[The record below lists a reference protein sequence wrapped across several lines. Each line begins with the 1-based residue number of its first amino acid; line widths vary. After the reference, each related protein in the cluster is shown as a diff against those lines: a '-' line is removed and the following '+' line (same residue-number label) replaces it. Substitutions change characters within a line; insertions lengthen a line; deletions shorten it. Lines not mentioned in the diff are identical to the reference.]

1 MKTYCGLVFFL
12 ALSSHICA
20 QNLASVEAFD
30 EQGNNSSQLT
40 LRLRITNASSDTL
53 NNVRARYFLNNYQ
66 NRVLNVS
73 PYYMEG
79 ATTSIDT
86 LGDFLAINID
96 IAKLAPGVFPNVS
109 GISLGVND
117 TIYRDLRKSEH
128 FSYPGTGN
136 FTSTN
141 NIPLYVN
148 GTVLTGST
156 PIGDEI
162 PKIRF
167 VGIQP
172 ENSDTRSAWVE
183 LENYGSTDI
192 NLNDY
197 FLKWTVSD
205 SVSFGNVALP
215 AGNKIRICQSNNSLE
230 CPSADVVAVKNVLP
244 FDSVGELVVSNAGF
258 PIDYIAWGSVGNMSD
273 SIRMINEYLETKRFF
288 DTEEKDYAGPIVSY
302 TVGSFYRA
310 VISKDDSS
318 IVRWNLFPADQI
330 NANASSMPSAN
341 PLSLSDSSIVYLAPN
356 EKMTFAWLPIDGA
369 KSYDLIIVNASDSSL
384 VYEKITSKT
393 SENVLLPYGE
403 YLWGVASS
411 EEDNMAGWSI
421 IDVFVPGAGT
431 IINIVD
437 ILTNSHSSPEVTWI
451 DLLLKNSQ
459 AGIPIYNLSAVPQ
472 AARKDSYM
480 LDLKWGQHILDDTW
494 KSDEGYI
501 SWDSPRNLSS
511 HVDANWNLQFSND
524 REGFWNGEESWR
536 CWIVA
541 TSILNHFNGGNITQ
555 DEIKFYKFGRK
566 DPILGAFPQ
575 GIDGGGYDSDI
586 DDVMSWA
593 LQISKSKLHYS
604 KGRPSEAAIIQ
615 MLSVGRPVVIGQD
628 HHIMVIDAVMK
639 DSVTEKFAFRFLNI
653 DNNGTSKWKVYS
665 NEKLVKKVWFPE
677 LTLSPKMSD
686 LYIDL
691 NGNKIMERGVD
702 YIYDTDGDGI
712 LDFDEDNR
720 FHSLKNSDD
729 SDGDEIKD
737 KIEIMSYTLYEPYEV
752 GGVAKETVADIDGD
766 KKRAEMDD
774 DSDNGGRKDGLEDL
788 NKNGIKE
795 VGETNPYIA
804 FDDYNSSNPMVP
816 GEYALYASSNLRVN
830 DGVKCYDGA
839 GFCNVG
845 VASIN
850 SVETFPLIV
859 GARASVGNVYS
870 RRNVLFRSYSHI
882 YGNVYL
888 ENGSYI
894 DNVSFQNGTIIDGD
908 VVPIS
913 IADALVYFPVI
924 YPMINYDVSDAQ
936 DLEVLSG
943 RTVDLYDGTRYASL
957 KVNSNGKIR
966 IYPGEIWVGNLQLE
980 PGAKIEFVAPG
991 YQTVFHVNG
1000 NFIWRGTILNNGFT
1014 NETIAKGFKLIQH
1027 SSKKMYVDEKFFGTI
1042 VAPASHVILG
1052 QANKTFYGSVMANDI
1067 SVHQY
1072 ADIYY
1077 VKFNPTTMM
1086 YSFNF

>member
-1 MKTYCGLVFFL
+1 MKFCCGLFFFL
-12 ALSSHICA
+12 AISSHICA
-20 QNLASVEAFD
+20 QNIASVEAFD
-30 EQGNNSSQLT
+30 EQGNNPSQLT

-73 PYYMEG
+73 PYYMEE

-205 SVSFGNVALP
+205 SVSFGNAILP
-215 AGNKIRICQSNNSLE
+215 AGNKIRVCQSNDSLE

-273 SIRMINEYLETKRFF
+273 SIRMINERLETGKFFETIKERFF
-288 DTEEKDYAGPIVSY
+288 GPKMTYVK
-302 TVGSFYRA
+302 GSFYRA
-310 VISKDDSS
+310 VISRNDSL
-318 IVRWNLFPADQI
+318 IIRWNLFPANQI
-330 NANASSMPSAN
+330 DANSSSMPSAG
-341 PLSLSDSSIVYLAPN
+341 PLSLFDSSIVYLASN
-356 EKMTFAWLPIDGA
+356 EKMSFAWVPIDGA
-369 KSYDLIIVNASDSSL
+369 KSYDLIVVNASDSTL
-384 VYEKITSKT
+384 VYEKVTKHT
-393 SENVLLPYGE
+393 SEKVDLPYGE
-403 YLWGVASS
+403 YLWGVASF
-411 EEDNMAGWSI
+411 EDELQLGFNL
-421 IDVFVPGAGT
+421 IDFVIPGGSA
-431 IINIVD
+431 IENFINA
-437 ILTNSHSSPEVTWI
+437 LENAETSPKVTWT
-451 DLLLKNSQ
+451 DLLLKNSE
-459 AGIPIYNLSAVPQ
+459 AEIPIYNLGVIPQ

-480 LDLKWGQHILDDTW
+480 LDLKWGQFILNDSWDAPRYT
-494 KSDEGYI
+494 

-511 HVDANWNLQFSND
+511 YVDGNWDVQFYDDKEKYLN
-524 REGFWNGEESWR
+524 REEDWR

-541 TSILNHFNGGNITQ
+541 TSMLNHYNRGNLTQ
-555 DEIKFYKFGRK
+555 DEIKFHIFGTK
-566 DPILGAFPQ
+566 DPVLGAFPQ
-575 GIDGGGYDSDI
+575 GEDGSGYDEDI
-586 DDVMSWA
+586 NEALRWA
-593 LQISKSKLHYS
+593 LNLPVSKLHYS
-604 KGRPSEAAIIQ
+604 LGRPSESTIVQ
-615 MLSVGRPVVIGQD
+615 MLSERRPVVIGQNQ
-628 HHIMVIDAVMK
+628 HIMIIDAVKK
-639 DSVTEKFAFRFLNI
+639 DAKTGEFSFRFLNT
-653 DNNGTSKWKVYS
+653 DNEGNSEWRVYKNIS
-665 NEKLVKKVWFPE
+665 GVVCAWFPE
-677 LTLSPKMSD
+677 LTTSPKMSE
-686 LYIDL
+686 LYEDL
-691 NGNKIMERGVD
+691 NDNGIMEAD
-702 YIYDTDGDGI
+702 YDRIFDTDGDGI

-795 VGETNPYIA
+795 IGETNPYIA

-839 GFCNVG
+839 VFCNVG
-845 VASIN
+845 AASIN

-870 RRNVLFRSYSHI
+870 RRNVFFRSYSHI

-936 DLEVLSG
+936 NLEVLSE

-1000 NFIWRGTILNNGFT
+1000 SFIWRGTILNNGFT

-1072 ADIYY
+1072 TNIYY

>member
-1 MKTYCGLVFFL
+1 MKACCGLAFFL
-12 ALSSHICA
+12 VISSHICA
-20 QNLASVEAFD
+20 QNIAFVEAFD
-30 EQGNNSSQLT
+30 EQGNNASQLT
-40 LRLRITNASSDTL
+40 LRLRITNVSSDTL
-53 NNVRARYFLNNYQ
+53 NNVRARYFLNFDR

-86 LGDFLAINID
+86 LGDFLAVNID
-96 IAKLAPGVFPNVS
+96 IPKIAPGFFPNLS
-109 GISLGVND
+109 GISVGVND
-117 TIYRDLRKSEH
+117 TNYLNLNKPAH

-136 FTSTN
+136 FAITN

-148 GTVLTGST
+148 GSVLVGST

-192 NLNDY
+192 ELNNY
-197 FLKWTVSD
+197 FLKWSFSD
-205 SVSFGNVALP
+205 SVSFGNAILP
-215 AGNKIRICQSNNSLE
+215 AGNKIRVCQSNDSLE

-258 PIDYIAWGSVGNMSD
+258 PIDYIAWGGVGNMSD
-273 SIRMINEYLETKRFF
+273 SIRMINEYLETKRVF

-318 IVRWNLFPADQI
+318 VVRWNLFPANQI
-330 NANASSMPSAN
+330 NANASSMPSAG

-356 EKMTFAWLPIDGA
+356 EKMSFAWVPVEGA
-369 KSYDLIIVNASDSSL
+369 KSYDLIVVNASDSTL
-384 VYEKITSKT
+384 VYEKITKHT
-393 SENVLLPYGE
+393 SEKVDLPYGE
-403 YLWGVASS
+403 YLWGVASF
-411 EEDNMAGWSI
+411 EEEYQFGFSL
-421 IDVFVPGAGT
+421 IDLFFPGASVIGNL
-431 IINIVD
+431 ID
-437 ILTNSHSSPEVTWI
+437 LLKNSKSSPKVTWV

-459 AGIPIYNLSAVPQ
+459 AEIPIFNLSVIPQ

-480 LDLKWGQHILDDTW
+480 LDLKWGQYILNESWDFPRYT
-494 KSDEGYI
+494 

-511 HVDANWNLQFSND
+511 YIDENWNVQFSNSKEQKLN
-524 REGFWNGEESWR
+524 REEAWR

-541 TSILNHFNGGNITQ
+541 TSMLNHFNGGNLTQ
-555 DEIKFYKFGRK
+555 DEIKFHIFGTK

-575 GIDGGGYDSDI
+575 GRDGSGYDEDI
-586 DDVMSWA
+586 DAALSWA
-593 LQISKSKLHYS
+593 LNLPVAKLHYS
-604 KGRPSEAAIIQ
+604 FGRPSESTIVQ
-615 MLSVGRPVVIGQD
+615 MLSEGRPVVIGQNQ
-628 HHIMVIDAVMK
+628 HIMVVDAVKK
-639 DSVTEKFAFRFLNI
+639 DASSGEFSFRFLNI
-653 DNNGTSKWKVYS
+653 DNEGTSGWWVYKNVS
-665 NEKLVKKVWFPE
+665 GIICAWFPE
-677 LTLSPKMSD
+677 LTTSPKMSE

-691 NGNKIMERGVD
+691 NGNKIMEKGFD
-702 YIYDTDGDGI
+702 YIYDADEDGV
-712 LDFDEDNR
+712 LDFDEENR
-720 FHSLKNSDD
+720 FHSLKNDDD
-729 SDGDEIKD
+729 SDDDEIKD
-737 KIEIMSYTLYEPYEV
+737 KIEIMSYTLYEPYKV
-752 GGVAKETVADIDGD
+752 GGVTKETVADIDGD
-766 KKRAEMDD
+766 KKRAEMDG
-774 DSDNGGRKDGLEDL
+774 DSDNGGRKDGQEDV
-788 NKNGIKE
+788 NRNGIKE
-795 VGETNPYIA
+795 IGETNPYIA

-816 GEYALYASSNLRVN
+816 GEYALYAISNLRVN
-830 DGVKCYDGA
+830 DGVKCFDGT

-845 VASIN
+845 AASIN

-870 RRNVLFRSYSHI
+870 RRNVFFRSHSHI
-882 YGNVYL
+882 YGNTYL
-888 ENGSYI
+888 ENGSYV
-894 DNVSFQNGTIIDGD
+894 DNISFQNGTIIDGD
-908 VVPIS
+908 VLPIS
-913 IADALVYFPVI
+913 TADALVYFPVI
-924 YPMINYDVSDAQ
+924 YPMTNYDVSDAQ
-936 DLEVLSG
+936 NLEVLSG

-966 IYPGEIWVGNLQLE
+966 IYPGEIWIGNLQLE
-980 PGAKIEFVAPG
+980 PGAKIEFVSPG

-1052 QANKTFYGSVMANDI
+1052 QANKTFYGSVMADNI

-1072 ADIYY
+1072 ANIYY